1 MGCRD
6 GDAVCVD
13 IGETSGDGVWEKEYR
28 WRPVWAVVTFLP
40 LIIWCGYRE
49 NIGDTWAY
57 KKLFRNAGKF
67 RRYGVLYGNSKEG

>member
-1 MGCRD
+1 MDKNYILIIGWV
-6 GDAVCVD
+6 AVMAMLSVS
-13 IGETSGDGVWEKEYR
+13 TSVKRSGDGVWEKEYR

-57 KKLFRNAGKF
+57 KKAFPKCR
-67 RRYGVLYGNSKEG
+67 

>member
-57 KKLFRNAGKF
+57 KKAFPKCR
-67 RRYGVLYGNSKEG
+67 